1 MAVQFFPHDAY
12 GRLRG
17 AEQRVLRFLE
27 MQLSGDVEVFCRV
40 ERYDGIERRELD
52 FLVVFPGK
60 GLVFLEVKGGQIKYE
75 AQDMQQLT
83 SATGQ
88 WHSLNIVDQMDE
100 ERRLLR
106 QAVRA
111 GVNRRYKLPAMV
123 GLLVTPDTP
132 FAYDAV
138 LPGMER
144 DSVVGRDDLG
154 ELVNMML
161 SKLNQYEYDHQF
173 SERDRMGIHKAFVG
187 TEFDYQSFTEAAQ
200 ARGQVVDRLTAQ
212 QSFVLELLADNSRLY
227 IEGGPGTGKTV
238 LALEQASR
246 LAEQGLRVGIICY
259 NRGLSHYLKK
269 RVSQL
274 PQNLRPSF
282 VGNVLDDLPVAFGI
296 NVPARDEGTGFD
308 TYYREVIPSALLAH
322 ASTLSEAQKFDAWIV
337 DEAQDFTRDE
347 WQMLRTSLRNPETGL
362 IHVFGDPDQDLFEVA
377 SEFGAN
383 QALPWFY
390 ARGRLV
396 KNLRSTRQIGK
407 TLAKMYSKD
416 SDPAGVV
423 DGLVPE
429 VFFIDAMDNVEEVAE
444 SYARYI
450 IDEGGWLPGNLA
462 VITTR
467 KLHSKHRAAKEKDE
481 LAYWTSYLD
490 ASEVFY
496 SHVSSFKGLER
507 EMVIVAVNGI
517 PSDADGLQQLYVAMS
532 RAKDDLVLIGT
543 KEDLSHLGEVLK
555 SLPVMHDWREV

>member
-12 GRLRG
+12 DRLRG

-106 QAVRA
+106 KAVRA
-111 GVNRRYKLPAMV
+111 GINRRYKLPAMV

-132 FAYDAV
+132 FAHDAV

-144 DSVVGRDDLG
+144 DAVVGRGDMG

-161 SKLNQYEYDHQF
+161 TKLNQYEDDHRF
-173 SERDRMGIHKAFVG
+173 SERDRIGIHKAFVG

-200 ARGQVVDRLTAQ
+200 ARGQVVERLTAQ
-212 QSFVLELLADNSRLY
+212 QSFVLDLLADNSRLY
-227 IEGGPGTGKTV
+227 VEGGPGTGKTV

-246 LAEQGLRVGIICY
+246 LAEQGLRVGIVCY

-274 PQNLRPSF
+274 PQNSRPAF
-282 VGNVLDDLPVAFGI
+282 VGNALDDLPVEFGV
-296 NVPARDEGTGFD
+296 NLPVRDDGMHFD
-308 TYYREVIPSALLAH
+308 TYYRQVIPNALLAH
-322 ASTLSEAQKFDAWIV
+322 ANALSNEQKFDAWIV
-337 DEAQDFTRDE
+337 DEAQDFTMDE
-347 WQMLRTSLRNPETGL
+347 WETLKAVLRNPDTGL
-362 IHVFGDPDQDLFEVA
+362 IHVFGDPDQDLFEA
-377 SEFGAN
+377 SGEFGAN
-383 QALPWFY
+383 HALPWFY

-407 TLAKMYSKD
+407 TLAKMYAKD

-423 DGLVPE
+423 EGLVPE
-429 VFFIDAMDNVEEVAE
+429 VFIIDENDDVEEIAE

-450 IDEGGWLPGNLA
+450 IAEGGWLPGNLA

-467 KLHSKHRAAKEKDE
+467 KLHSKHRAAKEQDE
-481 LAYWTSYLD
+481 LAYWKSYLD
-490 ASEVFY
+490 ASDIFY

-543 KEDLSHLGEVLK
+543 KEDLSHLGDVLK
-555 SLPVMHDWREV
+555 TLPVMEDWRKA

>member
-1 MAVQFFPHDAY
+1 MVVQFFPHDAY
-12 GRLRG
+12 DRLHG

-52 FLVVFPGK
+52 FLVLFPGK

-75 AQDMQQLT
+75 AQDMHQLER
-83 SATGQ
+83 ATGE
-88 WHSLNIVDQMDE
+88 WRNLNIVDQMDE

-106 QAVRA
+106 NAVRA
-111 GVNRRYKLPAMV
+111 GVNRRHKLPAIV
-123 GLLVTPDTP
+123 GLLVAPDAP
-132 FAYDAV
+132 FTYDAV
-138 LPGMER
+138 LPGLER
-144 DSVVGRDDLG
+144 DAVVGRDDMG

-161 SKLNQYEYDHQF
+161 AKLNQFGHDHRF
-173 SERDRMGIHKAFVG
+173 SERDRLGIHKAFVG

-200 ARGQVVDRLTAQ
+200 VRGQLVERLTAQ
-212 QSFVLELLADNSRLY
+212 QAFVLDLLADNTRLY

-246 LAEQGLRVGIICY
+246 LSAQGLRVGVICY

-269 RVSQL
+269 RVSGL
-274 PQNLRPSF
+274 PQNVRPAF
-282 VGNVLDDLPVAFGI
+282 VGNVLDDLPVEFG
-296 NVPARDEGTGFD
+296 VDLPTRDEGMQFD
-308 TYYREVIPSALLAH
+308 TYYRQVIPNALLAH
-322 ASTLSEAQKFDAWIV
+322 ANTLSDEQKFDAWIV
-337 DEAQDFTRDE
+337 DEAQDFTMEE
-347 WQMLRTSLRNPETGL
+347 WQMLRSSLRNPDTGL
-362 IHVFGDPDQDLFEVA
+362 IHVFGDPDQDLFDAAGEYG
-377 SEFGAN
+377 SN
-383 QALPWFY
+383 QTLPWFY

-407 TLAKMYSKD
+407 TLAKMYAKD

-423 DGLVPE
+423 EGLVPE
-429 VFFIDAMDNVEEVAE
+429 VFIIDENDDVEDVVE
-444 SYARYI
+444 SYSRYI
-450 IDEGGWLPGNLA
+450 IAEGGWLPGNLA

-481 LAYWTSYLD
+481 LAYWKSYLD
-490 ASEVFY
+490 ASDVFY

-543 KEDLSHLGEVLK
+543 KEDLSHLGELLK
-555 SLPVMHDWREV
+555 TLPVMEDWRDA